1 MTLVTLVTAMHVTL
15 LLLLL
20 VVVVV
25 RRADTVAVSSG
36 GPGRRPNIVVVVTDD
51 QDVTMGG
58 TTPLETARRLIADQG
73 AEFRNAFATTPIC
86 CPSRT
91 SILTGRYQHNT
102 GG

>member
-1 MTLVTLVTAMHVTL
+1 MHVL
-15 LLLLL
+15 PLL
-20 VVVVV
+20 VVVIVTVV
-25 RRADTVAVSSG
+25 DTA
-36 GPGRRPNIVVVVTDD
+36 RRPNLVVVVTDD

-102 GG
+102 GTGCPKRGC

>member
-15 LLLLL
+15 LL
-20 VVVVV
+20 VVVVAVV

-51 QDVTMGG
+51 QDTTMGG

-73 AEFRNAFATTPIC
+73 ADFRNAFATTPIC
-86 CPSRT
+86 CPSRA

-102 GG
+102 GR

>member
-1 MTLVTLVTAMHVTL
+1 
-15 LLLLL
+15 
-20 VVVVV
+20 
-25 RRADTVAVSSG
+25 
-36 GPGRRPNIVVVVTDD
+36 
-51 QDVTMGG
+51 MGG

-102 GG
+102 GTGCPKRGC